1 MMKAS
6 RNASARKIAPFQAW
20 WKTSFRSV
28 LRFKWNEWKTD
39 TRKPL
44 LSVIE
49 VILAVGIASSIAVYL
64 DPDWNVVA
72 FPWNVLAFTILLGMA
87 IWVHRRTR
95 PYRIA
100 EKLTKKKNQAVE

>member
-1 MMKAS
+1 MKTS
-6 RNASARKIAPFQAW
+6 RKLSSYNDSSFSKW
-20 WKTSFRSV
+20 WNTSFRAV
-28 LRFKWNEWKTD
+28 FRFKWNQWKFD

-44 LSVIE
+44 LGIVE
-49 VILAVGIASSIAVYL
+49 VILAVGIAASIAVYL

-72 FPWNVLAFTILLGMA
+72 FPWNVIAFTILLGMA

-100 EKLTKKKNQAVE
+100 IKLAKKRTR